1 MGTYREL
8 IREYKSVLTEE
19 IAREE
24 RGLKDREGLDMS
36 ESEGRKGRVNGDK
49 DKGCVKETYMT
60 VGRGGR

>member
-1 MGTYREL
+1 M

-24 RGLKDREGLDMS
+24 RVLEDREGLDMS
-36 ESEGRKGRVNGDK
+36 ESEGRRGRLNGDK
-49 DKGCVKETYMT
+49 DNGRVEETYRK